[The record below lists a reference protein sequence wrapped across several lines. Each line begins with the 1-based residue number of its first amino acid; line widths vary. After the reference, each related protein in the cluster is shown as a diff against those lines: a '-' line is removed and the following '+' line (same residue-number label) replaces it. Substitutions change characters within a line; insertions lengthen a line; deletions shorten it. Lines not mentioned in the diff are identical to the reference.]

1 MIGFTL
7 SPLSFCGTL
16 AASLSQ
22 PVHGNLVTK
31 FLSFLGYWLVHGRAY
46 LLLFLIQLALLFYKY
61 HVNNATLKNNAMLLG
76 QAFAAFVC
84 FDLVASTF
92 ITYRPRKNKR
102 KKLYL
107 FLNGFSMLD
116 FRRGSHV
123 FCMNYFLASSVWLYL
138 ILAFPLRLMTTL
150 IWRPVMMLEDKI
162 ANIFGISLVSLTLY
176 RAAPSME
183 MGLWLL
189 NWLVSILVV
198 SVSTISFRPLY
209 NQHIF
214 FLIKEIYNDVDA
226 FIDYPRT
233 IEPTISEVLA
243 ILPATFRDY
252 IKPFGLAIF
261 SYYLVVSFLHSP
273 YSLYIAMV
281 ISLMLLFKRFLVQ
294 QACDTWNSYYV
305 PDSSLLQIT
314 SKCTNLFTS
323 LQTSTSWDY
332 LLSEAYTP
340 ARYFLLYVL
349 TMAWFIRM
357 EKVSVF
363 AYHVIFV
370 PLIIVIFVLNR
381 ILTIYQVMYV
391 ALIKQFGPTIQ
402 FEGLFVWPFVYHG
415 KSKSMLH
422 CLYEDIFH
430 VEAFVYQN
438 VPLPNELKRRVLVY
452 SATSRIKAPLEKF
465 LSKVNHLLDL
475 IAGRVSKH
483 TGILIYKIWNILV
496 YYGLMPCI
504 ILSVANFLQHL
515 EIYA

>member
-1 MIGFTL
+1 MEW
-7 SPLSFCGTL
+7 PSFERFVDEL
-16 AASLSQ
+16 RSLQ
-22 PVHGNLVTK
+22 KDPI
-31 FLSFLGYWLVHGRAY
+31 A
-46 LLLFLIQLALLFYKY
+46 
-61 HVNNATLKNNAMLLG
+61 ATLRREPTDKTDGFQVESM
-76 QAFAAFVC
+76 
-84 FDLVASTF
+84 
-92 ITYRPRKNKR
+92 RKIDW
-102 KKLYL
+102 
-107 FLNGFSMLD
+107 FT
-116 FRRGSHV
+116 
-123 FCMNYFLASSVWLYL
+123 A
-138 ILAFPLRLMTTL
+138 L
-150 IWRPVMMLEDKI
+150 IWRPVVMLEDKI

-452 SATSRIKAPLEKF
+452 YHKKGIVRIESSIILPWVPPGSPCFMKYWEIWHTHREATWIILYSLFHRLFRAFKRDNSGSLNFHKKKF
-465 LSKVNHLLDL
+465 LDL
-475 IAGRVSKH
+475 YLSS
-483 TGILIYKIWNILV
+483 NISINTS
-496 YYGLMPCI
+496 GK
-504 ILSVANFLQHL
+504 
-515 EIYA
+515 